1 MSTEKTETVNTNIH
15 EEHKHGEN
23 FDHEHEEGHD
33 DKTGGKS
40 EKKVRKALG
49 KLGMTKVENVNRVT
63 IRQKDNYI
71 LIVKNPEV
79 YSSQQAENTY
89 IIFGEITFDDPEK
102 KFAKEEIENL
112 KAEGEKLRPKEQETA
127 EKKVEIVDDNEEVSE
142 EGLTEENIQNVMN
155 EAKCTRKA
163 AVKAL
168 KACENDVV
176 GAILKLAE

>member
-1 MSTEKTETVNTNIH
+1 MGISKMSAENTENVNTNIN
-15 EEHKHGEN
+15 EEQKQNEP
-23 FDHEHEEGHD
+23 EEVGS
-33 DKTGGKS
+33 KS

-79 YSSQQAENTY
+79 FTSGTTENTY

-102 KFAKEEIENL
+102 KMAKEEIE
-112 KAEGEKLRPKEQETA
+112 KMRDEGEKLRPTEQETN
-127 EKKVEIVDDNEEVSE
+127 KDVEIDDNEEVSE
-142 EGLTEENIQNVMN
+142 EGVSEENIQNVMN
-155 EAKCTRKA
+155 EAKCTRKQ

-168 KACENDVV
+168 KACDNDVV
-176 GAILKLAE
+176 GAILKLAG

>member
-1 MSTEKTETVNTNIH
+1 MSTEKTETVNTNVH

-23 FDHEHEEGHD
+23 HDHDHDHDHD
-33 DKTGGKS
+33 DDHKTGKS

-79 YSSQQAENTY
+79 FTSEQTENTY

-102 KFAKEEIENL
+102 KFAKEEIENMR
-112 KAEGEKLRPKEQETA
+112 AEGEKLKPQEETPKDI
-127 EKKVEIVDDNEEVSE
+127 EIVDDNEEVSE
-142 EGLTEENIQNVMN
+142 EGLTEHNITSVMS
-155 EAKCTRKA
+155 EAKCSRKA

-168 KACENDVV
+168 KSCENDVV
-176 GAILKLAE
+176 LAILKLAA

>member
-1 MSTEKTETVNTNIH
+1 MSTEKTETVNTNVH
-15 EEHKHGEN
+15 EEHKHDEN
-23 FDHEHEEGHD
+23 CDHDHDHD
-33 DKTGGKS
+33 DDHKTGKS

-79 YSSQQAENTY
+79 FTSEQTENTY

-102 KFAKEEIENL
+102 KFAKEEIESMR
-112 KAEGEKLRPKEQETA
+112 AEGEKLKPQEEAPKN
-127 EKKVEIVDDNEEVSE
+127 VEIVDDNEEVSE
-142 EGLTEENIQNVMN
+142 EGLTEENITSVMN
-155 EAKCTRKA
+155 EAKCSRKA

-176 GAILKLAE
+176 GAILKLAA

>member
-1 MSTEKTETVNTNIH
+1 MSSDKNENVDTNTNVN
-15 EEHKHGEN
+15 EEQKET
-23 FDHEHEEGHD
+23 EEMGS
-33 DKTGGKS
+33 KG

-79 YSSQQAENTY
+79 FTCAQTENTY

-102 KFAKEEIENL
+102 KMAKEEIERMRD
-112 KAEGEKLRPKEQETA
+112 EGEKLRPTEQEA
-127 EKKVEIVDDNEEVSE
+127 SKDVEIVDDNEEVSE
-142 EGLTEENIQNVMN
+142 EGVSEENIQNVMN
-155 EAKCTRKA
+155 ESKCTRKQ

-168 KACENDVV
+168 KACDNDIV
-176 GAILKLAE
+176 GAILKLAG

>member
-1 MSTEKTETVNTNIH
+1 MSTENTETVHTNCPEDH
-15 EEHKHGEN
+15 THSHPHPQEEEDNKA
-23 FDHEHEEGHD
+23 
-33 DKTGGKS
+33 GKS

-79 YSSQQAENTY
+79 FTSQQTENTY
-89 IIFGEITFDDPEK
+89 IIFGEITFEDSEK
-102 KFAKEEIENL
+102 KFAKEEIENMR
-112 KAEGEKLRPKEQETA
+112 AEGEKLRPQA
-127 EKKVEIVDDNEEVSE
+127 EEAQKDVEIVDDNEEVSE

-176 GAILKLAE
+176 GAILKLAA

>member
-1 MSTEKTETVNTNIH
+1 MSAENTETVNTNVH
-15 EEHKHGEN
+15 EEHKHDEN
-23 FDHEHEEGHD
+23 CRHEHEEEH
-33 DKTGGKS
+33 KTGKS

-71 LIVKNPEV
+71 LVVKNPEV
-79 YSSQQAENTY
+79 YTSSQAENTY

-112 KAEGEKLRPKEQETA
+112 RAEGEKLKPKEEEQP
-127 EKKVEIVDDNEEVSE
+127 KDVEIVDDNEEVSE
-142 EGLTEENIQNVMN
+142 EGLSEENIQNVMN

-168 KACENDVV
+168 KSCDNDVV
-176 GAILKLAE
+176 GAILKLAA